1 MIIRYCLRLA
11 TKSPVTYDILHY
23 EQRELSDWGLF
34 LPFKRHHRDCKN
46 YICPKQGFNY
56 EITNEPISKT
66 EAFSD
71 AECFVIFSLDEM
83 KIKEDL
89 VWD

>member
-1 MIIRYCLRLA
+1 MTFCTMSKENSATGVYFFHLSVIIGIARIIFVPS
-11 TKSPVTYDILHY
+11 K
-23 EQRELSDWGLF
+23 GL
-34 LPFKRHHRDCKN
+34 
-46 YICPKQGFNY
+46 

-71 AECFVIFSLDEM
+71 AERFVIFSLDEM